1 MSGKVTYEYNSG
13 QYGIIRLQRPEKRNA
28 ISAKMI
34 EQFRVALEEAKTD
47 NIKFLII
54 TSSGDQVFC
63 SGGDLND
70 LHGDLTSDEAFLCL
84 YPMKEVLFELV
95 SFPVPTICL
104 LNGDAIGGGCEIA
117 TACDFRIT
125 KESAKFGFV
134 QSKLGIVPG
143 WGGGVLLYE
152 KVHSSFAYN
161 WLLNGEIYDA
171 THLLTSGWLHTIVP
185 DEEWEDI
192 DQLIKPYKSKS
203 LEQMK
208 VLKSQYKNNLSVLA
222 LSAQMS
228 EEVRQCASL
237 WETEEHKIAVQRF
250 LTK

>member
-1 MSGKVTYEYNSG
+1 MSGKVVYEYNNAS
-13 QYGIIRLQRPEKRNA
+13 YGIVRLHRPEKRNA
-28 ISAKMI
+28 ISAEMI
-34 EQFRVALEEAKTD
+34 EQFREALEKAKTD

-54 TSSGDQVFC
+54 TGSGDNVFC

-70 LHGDLTSDEAFLCL
+70 LHGDLTSDEAFLRL

-104 LNGDAIGGGCEIA
+104 LNGDAFGGGCEIA
-117 TACDFRIT
+117 TACDFRIA

-134 QSKLGIVPG
+134 QSTLGIIPG

-152 KVHSSFAYN
+152 KVHSSFAYS
-161 WLLNGEIYDA
+161 WLLNGEIYD
-171 THLLTSGWLHTIVP
+171 TSYLLTSGWLHTVVA
-185 DEEWEDI
+185 DEEWKNI
-192 DQLIKPYKSKS
+192 GHIIKSYKSKS

-208 VLKSQYKNNLSVLA
+208 ILKSQYKNSLSVLA

-228 EEVRQCASL
+228 EEVRQCANL
-237 WETEEHKIAVQRF
+237 WETEEHKVAVQRF
-250 LTK
+250 LSK